1 MNPLLQKHKKIVAAI
16 GIAAVCGLLFLAQ
29 LAINGSK
36 SAKLVKR
43 NSRESQSDQANSRP
57 SVRAFLC
64 KKAKFQDNLVLT
76 GNLQGGA
83 RVELRFNRE
92 GKIGKINYRV
102 GDKVKKGA
110 VIAELD
116 TGEANIRLQQAESE
130 LSQAVELYRSGAI
143 AKPRLTQAQLAAQ
156 LAREEFNRSYIKA
169 PRDGSIGEVTAE
181 AGEYVNTQMTIAILV
196 SVDTVYVEM
205 GVIEKDLDKLHLGQT
220 VDIEVETYPG
230 VTFKGKITNI
240 APMVEG
246 TSRTRSV
253 RAEIPNEKGSL
264 LPGMFAKTKIF
275 IKEIPDALV
284 VPAPAVRPSDKGAEV
299 YLLEGDRVKLVPV
312 TIGYESLDYVEILSG
327 LKENDK
333 VVAQISENIRDG
345 IKAEVV
351 EETSYESN

>member
-1 MNPLLQKHKKIVAAI
+1 MNPLIQKHKKMIMIVGIVAVCCLLAAI
-16 GIAAVCGLLFLAQ
+16 Q
-29 LAINGSK
+29 LVLRSSNSGA
-36 SAKLVKR
+36 SAKKA
-43 NSRESQSDQANSRP
+43 SQMGEDFSAKP
-57 SVRAFLC
+57 SVRAFTC
-64 KKAKFQDNLVLT
+64 KKTKFVDNLVMT

-92 GKIGKINYRV
+92 GKISRIAHRV
-102 GDKVKKGA
+102 GEAVKKGTT
-110 VIAELD
+110 IAELD
-116 TGEANIRLQQAESE
+116 TAEARIKLQQAESE

-156 LAREEFNRSYIKA
+156 LAREEFNRSFIKA
-169 PRDGSIGEVTAE
+169 PRDGSIGEVNAE
-181 AGEYVNTQMTIAILV
+181 AGEYVNTQMTIATLV
-196 SVDTVYVEM
+196 SVDTVFVEM
-205 GVIEKDLDKLHLGQT
+205 GVIEKDLDKLHVGQT

-275 IKEIPDALV
+275 IMEKPEALV
-284 VPAPAVRPSDKGAEV
+284 VPATAIRASEKGQEV
-299 YLLEGDRVKLVPV
+299 YVLNGDVVKSNPV

-327 LKENDK
+327 LKEGDRILN
-333 VVAQISENIRDG
+333 QITEKIRDG
-345 IKAEVV
+345 IKVEVV
-351 EETSYESN
+351 EELKYEPH